1 MQIFCYYL
9 LQLLICKVFESKKFM
24 NDFSLPPLVLIFF
37 NFTVTFEHNQ
47 HIDLIFPSGLSQV
60 SSDFMYQFRSS
71 PPEVF
76 LGKGIL
82 QICGKF
88 TGEHPCRSV
97 ISIKLVI
104 FDTSFFSFAVAIFEL
119 LCLCLLFYCHLL
131 F

>member
-1 MQIFCYYL
+1 MTLVY
-9 LQLLICKVFESKKFM
+9 LQLSSF
-24 NDFSLPPLVLIFF
+24 FF
-37 NFTVTFEHNQ
+37 NFAVTFEHNQ

-131 F
+131 FYVLAENHFSCKGRICSHRFCHY